1 MLVGTILPELLK
13 LGLDKSEAKKIF
25 AHIRQLPTDLP
36 SDQCWRH
43 ISKKVLDKNHP
54 IKVHRYLHH
63 YVYKDWDTDK
73 SPVPVWTPEG
83 NDIRNS
89 NIYGLMQE
97 KNISSYDDL
106 YNWSITDK
114 PAFWRKMIDL
124 LNIQF
129 KKPYSKILD
138 LTDSVTSPDWL
149 SSAQL
154 NIVDS
159 CFHAAADV
167 QAITFQSEGG
177 QISSISYRNLELLVN
192 RIANSLIKKNI
203 EKGDYVGID
212 MPMTLESVAIYL
224 ACIKVGAVAVTIAD
238 SFAVEEIKVRL
249 QIADVSLVL
258 TQDYLLRA
266 GKRLPLY
273 TRVTEA
279 FSGSVIVICK
289 DDTDIELRY
298 QDLVWE
304 TFLSENDQFESVI
317 CSPTDYCTILFSSG
331 TTGTPKAIPWTHTT
345 AIKAAS
351 DAYLHHDVKK
361 GECLCWPTNLGWMM
375 GPWLV
380 FASLINQSS
389 MALYYGTPTT
399 NEFSRFVSQAEV
411 NMLGLVP
418 SLVSHW
424 RATNCIQ
431 QHDWS
436 KIKVLSSTGECSN
449 PEDMFY
455 LMAMADYKP
464 IIEYCGGTEIGGGY
478 ITGSIVQPAVPAC
491 FSTPA
496 LGSELVI
503 LDTDHKPVDNGEVF
517 LLPPAIGLSTELLNQ
532 DHYQVYYSHIPLYQN
547 RICRRH
553 GDQMERLP
561 GNYFRAHGRFDDS
574 MNLSGIKV
582 SSNQIESVINQLNFV
597 KESAAV
603 VAAPKDGGPSKLI
616 IYAVTHDGCQLKP
629 TEIQSSMQK
638 SIRQNLNPLFKIS
651 DLRLIEFLPRTASN
665 KIMRRQLRQN
675 YV

>member
-1 MLVGTILPELLK
+1 MLVRTILPELLK
-13 LGLDKSEAKKIF
+13 LGLAQSEAEKIC
-25 AHIRQLPTDLP
+25 AQIHQLPTDLP
-36 SDQCWRH
+36 SDQRWRYL
-43 ISKKVLDKNHP
+43 SKKVLGKNQP
-54 IKVHRYLHH
+54 IEVHKYLHH
-63 YVYKDWDTDK
+63 YVYQDWDTTK
-73 SPVPVWTPEG
+73 SPIPVWTPEE

-89 NIYGLMQE
+89 NIYRLMKE
-97 KNISSYDDL
+97 ENISSYDSL

-114 PAFWRKMIDL
+114 PAFWHKMIEL

-129 KKPYSKILD
+129 KKPYSEVLD
-138 LTDSVTSPDWL
+138 LTDGVISPNWL
-149 SSAQL
+149 SSAEL

-159 CFHAAADV
+159 CFYAAADA
-167 QAITFQSEGG
+167 QAVVFKPEGG
-177 QISSISYRNLELLVN
+177 KVTTISYGKLELLVN
-192 RIANSLIKKNI
+192 RVANSLIKENI
-203 EKGDYVGID
+203 EKGDYIGID

-224 ACIKVGAVAVTIAD
+224 ACIKVGAVVVTIAD

-249 QIADVSLVL
+249 QIADVSLIL

-266 GKRLPLY
+266 GKKLPLY
-273 TRVTEA
+273 ARVKEA
-279 FSGSVIVICK
+279 FLGSVIVVRT
-289 DDTDIELRY
+289 DDVDIGLRD
-298 QDLVWE
+298 QDLVWDA
-304 TFLSENDQFESVI
+304 FLSNDDQFESVT

-331 TTGTPKAIPWTHTT
+331 TTGVPKAIPWTHTT

-351 DAYLHHDVKK
+351 DAYLHHDIKE

-399 NEFSRFVSQAEV
+399 DEFSQFVSQAEV

-418 SLVSHW
+418 SLISHW
-424 RATNCIQ
+424 RTTDCIR
-431 QHDWS
+431 QHNWS

-455 LMAMADYKP
+455 LMAMAGYKP
-464 IIEYCGGTEIGGGY
+464 VIEYCGGTEIGGGY
-478 ITGSIVQPAVPAC
+478 ITGSVVQPTVPAC

-503 LDTDHKPVDNGEVF
+503 LDENHNPIDNGELF

-532 DHYQVYYSHIPLYQN
+532 DHHQVYHSHIPPYQN
-547 RICRRH
+547 RTCRRH

-582 SSNQIESVINQLNFV
+582 SSNQIEGVLNRLDFV

-603 VAAPKDGGPSKLI
+603 AVAPKDGGPSKLV
-616 IYAVTHDGCQLKP
+616 IYAVAHDECQLKP
-629 TEIQSSMQK
+629 TEMQSAMQDT
-638 SIRQNLNPLFKIS
+638 IRRNLNPLFKIS

-665 KIMRRQLRQN
+665 KIMRRQLRQD

>member
-13 LGLDKSEAKKIF
+13 LGLDQSESEKIF
-25 AHIRQLPTDLP
+25 AQIRQLPTDLP
-36 SDQCWRH
+36 SDQRWRH
-43 ISKKVLDKNHP
+43 ISKKVLNKNHP

-63 YVYKDWDTDK
+63 YIYQDWNTDE
-73 SPVPVWTPEG
+73 SPIPVWTPG
-83 NDIRNS
+83 KNDIKNS
-89 NIYGLMQE
+89 NIYRLMQE
-97 KNISSYDDL
+97 KNISSYNSL

-114 PAFWRKMIDL
+114 PSFWRKMIDL

-129 KKPYSKILD
+129 KKPYSEIVD
-138 LTDSVTSPDWL
+138 LKDGVTSPNWL
-149 SSAQL
+149 SSAEL

-159 CFHAAADV
+159 CFRAADDA
-167 QAITFQSEGG
+167 QAVVFQPEGDKV
-177 QISSISYRNLELLVN
+177 SAISYRELELLVN
-192 RIANSLIKKNI
+192 RIANSLIKEDIK
-203 EKGDYVGID
+203 KGDYVGID

-224 ACIKVGAVAVTIAD
+224 ACLKVGAVVVTIAD

-258 TQDYLLRA
+258 TQDYLLWA

-273 TRVTEA
+273 ARVKEA
-279 FSGSVIVICK
+279 YLGCVIVIRTG
-289 DDTDIELRY
+289 DADIGLRD

-304 TFLSENDQFESVI
+304 TFLSENDQFESVT
-317 CSPTDYCTILFSSG
+317 CSPSDYCTILFSSG
-331 TTGTPKAIPWTHTT
+331 TTGVPKAIPWTHTT

-351 DAYLHHDVKK
+351 DAYLHHDVKE

-399 NEFSRFVSQAEV
+399 NEFSQFVGQVEV

-424 RATNCIQ
+424 RAIDCIR

-455 LMAMADYKP
+455 LMAMVDYKP

-478 ITGSIVQPAVPAC
+478 ITGSVVQPTVPAC

-503 LDTDHKPVDNGEVF
+503 LDANHEPVDNGEVF
-517 LLPPAIGLSTELLNQ
+517 LLPPAMGLSTELLNQ
-532 DHYQVYYSHIPLYQN
+532 DHHQVYYGHIPPYQN

-582 SSNQIESVINQLNFV
+582 SSNQIEGVLNRLDFV

-603 VAAPKDGGPSKLI
+603 AVAPKGGGPSNLI
-616 IYAVTHDGCQLKP
+616 IYVVARDGCQLKP
-629 TEIQSSMQK
+629 TEMQLVMQEA
-638 SIRQNLNPLFKIS
+638 IRRNLNPLFKIS
-651 DLRLIEFLPRTASN
+651 DLRLVEFLPRTASN
-665 KIMRRQLRQN
+665 KVMRRQLRQD